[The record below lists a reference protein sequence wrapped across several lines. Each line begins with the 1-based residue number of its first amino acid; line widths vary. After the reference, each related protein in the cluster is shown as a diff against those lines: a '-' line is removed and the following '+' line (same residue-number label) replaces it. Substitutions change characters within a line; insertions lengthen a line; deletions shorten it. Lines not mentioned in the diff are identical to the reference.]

1 METKK
6 KINLH
11 KRNGKFNFPSHSLTR
26 EEIFCCKLIVALHE
40 KGLILKDIVE
50 EINRSLP
57 EENKIFLIES
67 KADKN
72 LLILFI

>member
-26 EEIFCCKLIVALHE
+26 EEIFCCKLIILLHE
-40 KGLILKDIVE
+40 KGLILKEIVE
-50 EINRSLP
+50 EINQCLH
-57 EENKIFLIES
+57 EEKKIFLVES
-67 KADKN
+67 TTDKN
-72 LLILFI
+72 LLILLV